1 MSDKRNGSRLP
12 PPAFPPGSRKHAA
25 RRPASG
31 PRPATASVDE
41 AMISPDDPLP
51 DRIDPMNDA
60 FISPD
65 DPLPERKIE
74 LAPAFL
80 DPDAVEPGE
89 EGEVVGMDLNAHLEA
104 EEVVAGGDPH
114 LIEVIEAVSKLAAA
128 LQRRGEAGLRSTPER
143 SRFEATLRAYC
154 VGYLAGRRA
163 EEPVAPVVEE
173 PLPSDG

>member
-1 MSDKRNGSRLP
+1 MSDNRNGSRLP

-25 RRPASG
+25 RRSGSG

-41 AMISPDDPLP
+41 ALISPDDPLP

-65 DPLPERKIE
+65 DPIPARKIE
-74 LAPAFL
+74 LAPAFV
-80 DPDAVEPGE
+80 DHDAIEPGE
-89 EGEVVGMDLNAHLEA
+89 EGLVVGMDLNAHLEPD
-104 EEVVAGGDPH
+104 EVVSGGDPH
-114 LIEVIEAVSKLAAA
+114 VIEVMEAVSKLAAA
-128 LQRRGEAGLRSTPER
+128 VQRRGEAGLRSAPEMT
-143 SRFEATLRAYC
+143 RFEATLRAYC

-163 EEPVAPVVEE
+163 EEPAAPVVEE